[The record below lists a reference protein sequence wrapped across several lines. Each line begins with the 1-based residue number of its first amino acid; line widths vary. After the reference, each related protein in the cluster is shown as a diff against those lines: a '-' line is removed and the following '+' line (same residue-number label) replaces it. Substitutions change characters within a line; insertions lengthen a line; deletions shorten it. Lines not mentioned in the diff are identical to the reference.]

1 MVNGGAKPGTKIP
14 ETWVPRDP
22 SFTHLPGPLAITG
35 KITKEERKKQTNLQ
49 LLPGAAD
56 LDYHLVCASRFLE
69 EAEGISPDDFL
80 EYQGNSRD
88 LVCG

>member
-1 MVNGGAKPGTKIP
+1 MSEPSLEPKIP
-14 ETWVPRDP
+14 ESWYPGTL
-22 SFTHLPGPLAITG
+22 HLLAIG
-35 KITKEERKKQTNLQ
+35 ENNKARQKETNSQ

-69 EAEGISPDDFL
+69 EAEGISPDGSL

>member
-1 MVNGGAKPGTKIP
+1 MKAEPSLEPKNP
-14 ETWVPRDP
+14 ESQVPR
-22 SFTHLPGPLAITG
+22 PLHSAIG
-35 KITKEERKKQTNLQ
+35 ENNKGREKKTNSQ

-56 LDYHLVCASRFLE
+56 LDYHSVCASRFLE
-69 EAEGISPDDFL
+69 EAEGISPDGFL